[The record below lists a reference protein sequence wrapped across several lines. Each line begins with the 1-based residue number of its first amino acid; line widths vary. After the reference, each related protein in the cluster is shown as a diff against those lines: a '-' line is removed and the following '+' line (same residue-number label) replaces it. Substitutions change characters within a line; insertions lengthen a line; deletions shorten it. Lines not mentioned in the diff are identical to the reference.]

1 MVKEISI
8 KSIVSILAT
17 KFTLFLTK
25 TILKGG
31 TTFPGRVA
39 LKLDNN
45 ILSKVSKGY
54 KVILVTGTNGKTTT
68 TSMIYN
74 ILKEKGLNVITN
86 NTGANLFPGIVTTF
100 VGHYKFFNNK
110 GEDKYAV
117 IEVDEANLKYIT
129 KYLTPEIITV
139 TNLFRDQLDRYGE
152 VYTTLTKILEG
163 ITLVPETKLV
173 LNGDE
178 SLLGKLDVKNH
189 IYLTD
194 L

>member
-8 KSIVSILAT
+8 KSILSILAT

-39 LKLDNN
+39 LKLDGN
-45 ILSKVSKGY
+45 ILATVSKGY
-54 KVILVTGTNGKTTT
+54 KVVLVTGTNGKTTT

-74 ILKEKGLNVITN
+74 IIKEKGYPVITN

-100 VGHYKFFNNK
+100 VENYKFFNKDEN
-110 GEDKYAV
+110 KYAI

-129 KYLTPEIITV
+129 KYITPEIITV

-163 ITLVPETKLV
+163 ITLVPESKLEE
-173 LNGDE
+173 LYHFN
-178 SLLGKLDVKNH
+178 LG
-189 IYLTD
+189 
-194 L
+194 